1 MTLDYLWSA
10 LVNAVKLIITLDEEV
25 INIVG
30 TSLKLSTTSTILAA
44 LAGVPLG
51 ILISRIDF
59 KGRFLVNTI
68 LNTLL
73 SLPTV
78 VVGLFVYTLLSS
90 RGPLGEQELLFT
102 FKGIIIGQFILI
114 LPIVVVLVR
123 NAIFDLDE
131 RIYMTARS
139 LGATGSQGLR
149 LLISEARYGILG
161 AIVTA
166 YGRVIAEVGISMMI
180 GGNIRRVTRTITTA
194 IALETN
200 KGQFSFGLALGIIL
214 LFIAFLI
221 NLIIHYL
228 QTGVNR

>member
-1 MTLDYLWSA
+1 M
-10 LVNAVKLIITLDEEV
+10 
-25 INIVG
+25 
-30 TSLKLSTTSTILAA
+30 
-44 LAGVPLG
+44 
-51 ILISRIDF
+51 
-59 KGRFLVNTI
+59 
-68 LNTLL
+68 
-73 SLPTV
+73 
-78 VVGLFVYTLLSS
+78 VGLFVYTLLSS

-139 LGATGSQGLR
+139 LGATGWQGFR

-228 QTGVNR
+228 QTGANR

>member
-1 MTLDYLWSA
+1 MEYLWSA
-10 LVNAVKLIITLDEEV
+10 LVNAIKLIITLDKEV
-25 INIVG
+25 TNIVG

-44 LAGVPLG
+44 LVGIPLG
-51 ILISRIDF
+51 VLISKIDF
-59 KGRFLVNTI
+59 KGRFLVNSI

-78 VVGLFVYTLLSS
+78 VVGLFVYTFISR
-90 RGPLGEQELLFT
+90 RGPLGGQEFLFS

-131 RIYMTARS
+131 RIYRTAKS
-139 LGATGSQGLR
+139 LGATGWQR
-149 LLISEARYGILG
+149 FQLLISEARYGILG
-161 AIVTA
+161 AVVSA
-166 YGRVIAEVGISMMI
+166 YGRVIGEVGISMMI

-194 IALETN
+194 IAMETN

-214 LFIAFLI
+214 LLIAFLI

-228 QTGVNR
+228 QTGANR

>member
-1 MTLDYLWSA
+1 LTLDYLWSA

-78 VVGLFVYTLLSS
+78 VVGLFVYTLLSR